1 MTSLNKEISALA
13 CKIFQVELGADE
25 MRELIIIGPGS
36 EFESILVI
44 TFLMELQG
52 ILGDAACEIDLFEL
66 FFKDSETP
74 ITLREIILKVM
85 SLGE

>member
-1 MTSLNKEISALA
+1 MTSFNNEISALA
-13 CKIFQVELGADE
+13 RKIFQVEFGAEE
-25 MRELIIIGPGS
+25 MPELIIIGPGS
-36 EFESILVI
+36 EFESILIV

-52 ILGDAACEIDLFEL
+52 TLGEAACEIDLFEL

-74 ITLREIILKVM
+74 ITLREIALRVM